1 MKNASI
7 TERYALCLLKEKKNL
22 YRNDIKPY
30 LIVSMLIE
38 MMIDENLE
46 ITEKNKIIIKDKIPT
61 DKYNQ
66 QLYEYI
72 KDMKKEEIPLKNI
85 LTFFCYGFSHKKI
98 TSIINLLKESML
110 EKKLVSTKNKK
121 GLFGTNKECLEV
133 NEKEF
138 TNIITN
144 IKSNLLEEKDFKDDI
159 ILLASLLN
167 YTKFLKNVFNK
178 YEKEQINDKL
188 KEIEKTNIAQ
198 KITIAQ
204 KIISNFSAIVTSTMV
219 NASSPM

>member
-61 DKYNQ
+61 DKHNQ

-85 LTFFCYGFSHKKI
+85 LTSICYGFSRKK
-98 TSIINLLKESML
+98 
-110 EKKLVSTKNKK
+110 
-121 GLFGTNKECLEV
+121 
-133 NEKEF
+133 
-138 TNIITN
+138 
-144 IKSNLLEEKDFKDDI
+144 
-159 ILLASLLN
+159 
-167 YTKFLKNVFNK
+167 
-178 YEKEQINDKL
+178 
-188 KEIEKTNIAQ
+188 
-198 KITIAQ
+198 
-204 KIISNFSAIVTSTMV
+204 
-219 NASSPM
+219 